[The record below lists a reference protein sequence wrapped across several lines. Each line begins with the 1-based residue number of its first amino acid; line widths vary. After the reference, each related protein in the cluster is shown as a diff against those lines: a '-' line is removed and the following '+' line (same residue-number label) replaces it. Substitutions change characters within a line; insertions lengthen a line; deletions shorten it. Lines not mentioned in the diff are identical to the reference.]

1 LQFFPWRSCSLWL
14 EGFSFVAGEG
24 VLGTEAGGGRSI
36 SLTDID
42 QNYNATYIMWIILGK
57 RNIPACPDFSSK
69 QGDISRLFNA
79 EVFFHMAPNT
89 RGGKLFQDN
98 KDVV

>member
-1 LQFFPWRSCSLWL
+1 
-14 EGFSFVAGEG
+14 
-24 VLGTEAGGGRSI
+24 
-36 SLTDID
+36 
-42 QNYNATYIMWIILGK
+42 MWIILGK